1 MPNQAVVSRCG
12 PRVRRDE
19 LKNVPVAAT
28 CAFAG
33 CNDSTGRL
41 MSTRV
46 GVSLNHQGMSDS
58 GSIMEGAASCDWG
71 SVCRL
76 RIEWVNLPPPAP
88 NRD

>member
-1 MPNQAVVSRCG
+1 
-12 PRVRRDE
+12 
-19 LKNVPVAAT
+19 
-28 CAFAG
+28 
-33 CNDSTGRL
+33 L

-76 RIEWVNLPPPAP
+76 RIEWVNLPLPAP